1 MKIAIIGLRGHVWYA
16 VDDLCRLKNIE
27 VPAISAGCDD
37 DIMPLLDGCRK
48 AGFEPQ
54 IYADWRLMLDEVKP
68 DVVVIDGPFDSHA
81 QMCVYA
87 LDRNIHVFCE
97 KPISLDWKGLEEIK
111 RSFEKSSAHLLSMVG
126 LRYQEDFQTALE
138 LVRAGAVGKVKLIST
153 RKSYRLGERPDFYR
167 KRSTYGG
174 TIPWVGSHAFDW
186 IMAFS
191 GSGFDTIWASHTTDD
206 NRGHGELE
214 IACQTICTMK
224 NGVQGQASIDFLR
237 PMTAPSHGDDQVR
250 VAGTDGVLEVREGK
264 ITLIDKDGFREISVN
279 KDVPHIFED
288 FVTSLQTGKACWV
301 TDKEAFLLTEAVLAA
316 RDSADTGELYKV
328 GGF

>member
-16 VDDLCRLKNIE
+16 IDDLSRLKNIE

-37 DIMPLLDGCRK
+37 DISPVLNGCRK

-54 IYADWRLMLDEVKP
+54 VYADWRQMLEEVKP
-68 DVVVIDGPFDSHA
+68 DAVVIDGPFELHA
-81 QMCVYA
+81 EMCAFA
-87 LDRNIHVFCE
+87 LEHNIHTFCE
-97 KPISLDWKGLEEIK
+97 KPISLDWEGLAKI
-111 RSFEKSSAHLLSMVG
+111 RAAYEKSSVHLLSMVG
-126 LRYQEDFQTALE
+126 LRYQADFQTALE

-153 RKSYRLGERPDFYR
+153 RKSYRLGERPAFYR

-191 GSGFDTIWASHTTDD
+191 GSEFDTVWASHSAED
-206 NRGHGELE
+206 NKDHGDLE
-214 IACQTICTMK
+214 IACQAVCTMK

-250 VAGTDGVLEVREGK
+250 VAGTDGVIEVREGK
-264 ITLIDKDGFREISVN
+264 ITLIDKEGFREIPV
-279 KDVPHIFED
+279 DETCPHIFED
-288 FVTSLQTGKACWV
+288 FINSLQNGTACRV
-301 TDKEAFLLTEAVLAA
+301 ADREAFALTEVVLTA
-316 RDSADTGELYKV
+316 RDSADSGLVKKL
-328 GGF
+328 